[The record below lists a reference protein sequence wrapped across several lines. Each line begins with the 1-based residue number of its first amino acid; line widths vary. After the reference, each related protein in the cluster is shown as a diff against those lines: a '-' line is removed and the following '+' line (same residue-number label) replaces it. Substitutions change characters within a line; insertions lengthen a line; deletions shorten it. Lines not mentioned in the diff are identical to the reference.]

1 MIKQDNRPESNT
13 FETRLN
19 SLKSLLHEPSGQNP
33 DTSIEKT
40 SVLNEPEK
48 SVIISVNGNNNI
60 ISTGKSQ
67 YVIQN
72 KKKKR
77 ALLASFILCML
88 FF

>member
-19 SLKSLLHEPSGQNP
+19 SLKSLLHEPTGQHP
-33 DTSIEKT
+33 DTSMEKT
-40 SVLNEPEK
+40 SVSNEPEK

-60 ISTGKSQ
+60 ISTGESQ
-67 YVIQN
+67 YIIQD

-77 ALLASFILCML
+77 ALFATFILCML